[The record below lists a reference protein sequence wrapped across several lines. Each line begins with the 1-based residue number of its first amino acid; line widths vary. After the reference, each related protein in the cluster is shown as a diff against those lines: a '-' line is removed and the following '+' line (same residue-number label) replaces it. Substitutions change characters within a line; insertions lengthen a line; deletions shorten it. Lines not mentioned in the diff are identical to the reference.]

1 MIVKTESMVGVVS
14 DTLLVKRKDA
24 AKYPMIPTTVP
35 NANTA
40 KVETPGSKTSAV
52 VLNYDCVKRGL
63 VRCVK
68 QVKEARKSNDQRRTN
83 RYFSIR
89 KALCKRCY
97 PNSD

>member
-35 NANTA
+35 SANTA

-89 KALCKRCY
+89 KVLCK
-97 PNSD
+97 